1 MTTNEMGK
9 TIGTGSAEPGHK
21 VGVTGWIGVGA
32 VTLGTFT
39 LVTNEF
45 IPVGLLTS
53 IADDLHV
60 SIGVAGTTVTVP
72 GLVAAAAAPLVTV
85 AVGNLDR
92 RIVLVLMSLA
102 FIVADVLASFA
113 PNIGV
118 LLLARF
124 TLGLGIGGFWAI
136 GASIG
141 GRLVGP
147 ASAGRATALI
157 FSGVSIATVLGVPL
171 GTYLGA
177 LFGWR
182 TAFLATAGL
191 GLAALTLQ
199 VIFLP
204 PLRVDQPVTFRQ
216 LASVLRGP
224 NGRAGLIAT
233 LLLVVGNFAAYTF
246 IEPFLLQRTGVSAG
260 LVSVFLLLY
269 GVAGIVG
276 NFAVGRP
283 LATRMRP
290 TILAV
295 IAVLGLA
302 ILAMPLLGLTAPG
315 AFLAL
320 ALWGI
325 SYGALPVAMQT
336 WVFTADRIKSE
347 GGSALYISTFQIA
360 LALGAFVGGR
370 IVDATNVATTMFTGT
385 ALAAIAL
392 IAFAALSKP
401 VPAQQ

>member
-1 MTTNEMGK
+1 MNMPA
-9 TIGTGSAEPGHK
+9 SATRERGAT
-21 VGVTGWIGVGA
+21 VGGWIAVAA

-45 IPVGLLTS
+45 IPVGLLTN
-53 IADDLHV
+53 IAGDMRV
-60 SIGVAGTTVTVP
+60 SLGVAGTTVTVP

-85 AVGNLDR
+85 AVGQLDR
-92 RIVLVLMSLA
+92 RIVLALMSIA
-102 FIVADVLASFA
+102 FIVADVLAAVA
-113 PNIGV
+113 PSIGV

-124 TLGLGIGGFWAI
+124 ALGLGIGGFWAI

-141 GRLVGP
+141 ERLVGR
-147 ASAGRATALI
+147 AKAGRATALI

-171 GTYLGA
+171 GTYVGG

-182 TAFLATAGL
+182 TAFLATAVL
-191 GLAALTLQ
+191 GAVALTLQ
-199 VIFLP
+199 LVFLP
-204 PLRVDQPVTFRQ
+204 PMRVDQPVTFRQ
-216 LASVLRGP
+216 LASVLRGR

-246 IEPFLLQRTGVSAG
+246 VEPFLRQRTEVGAG

-269 GVAGIVG
+269 GIAGIVG

-283 LATRMRP
+283 LAARMRP

-295 IAVLGLA
+295 ITVLGLS
-302 ILAMPLLGLTAPG
+302 ILAMPLLGLSAPG
-315 AFLAL
+315 AFLVL
-320 ALWGI
+320 ALWGL

-347 GGSALYISTFQIA
+347 GGSALYICCFQIS
-360 LALGAFVGGR
+360 LAAGAFVGGR
-370 IVDATNVATTMFTGT
+370 IVDAASVPAAMFTGA
-385 ALAAIAL
+385 ALAAVAL
-392 IAFAALSKP
+392 VAFAALSRP
-401 VPAQQ
+401 VPTE